1 MKKKLQIVDE
11 GQVVFVGAGGA
22 IELKKDVK
30 KETIWATQAQMAQI
44 FNVNPQAVTKHLQNI
59 YKEGDLNKNATCSK
73 MEQVQIEGKRTVK
86 RNVEIYNLDAMIS
99 VGYRINSVVGTEFR
113 KWATSV
119 LKQYITDGFAINK
132 KIIKRNLELFLKDIK
147 PLLPKEGVLDTGQIL
162 EITNIFADT
171 WLSLDKYDKQTL
183 TTKKITK
190 KSVQL
195 TATQLAKE
203 IENLKTNLIKKG
215 EASELFA
222 TLRDVGGLEGIVG
235 NVMQSFGGKT
245 MYESVEEKAAHLLY
259 FIVKNHPFVDGNKR
273 SGAFAFVWFLAK
285 NRLLNIKQLNPEA
298 LTLLTIFVAESDPRN
313 KNNVVQLIVK
323 IIERK

>member
-11 GQVVFVGAGGA
+11 GQVVFVGANGA

-30 KETIWATQAQMAQI
+30 KETIWARQEDIARLFGVDRT
-44 FNVNPQAVTKHLQNI
+44 VVTKHIKNVLQDSEVTEKSN
-59 YKEGDLNKNATCSK
+59 
-73 MEQVQIEGKRTVK
+73 VQILHIANSDKPVK
-86 RNVEIYNLDAMIS
+86 FYSLDIILS
-99 VGYRINSVVGTEFR
+99 VGYRTNSRLAIEFR
-113 KWATSV
+113 KWATSI

-147 PLLPKEGVLDTGQIL
+147 PLLPKEGVLDAGQIL

-195 TATQLAKE
+195 TATQLVTE
-203 IENLKTNLIKKG
+203 IENLKINLIKKG

-222 TLRDVGGLEGIVG
+222 TPKDVGGLEGIVG
-235 NVMQSFGGKT
+235 NVMQSVAGKAL
-245 MYESVEEKAAHLLY
+245 YESVEEKAAHLLY
-259 FIVKNHPFVDGNKR
+259 FIVKNHLFVDGNKR

-298 LTLLTIFVAESDPRN
+298 LTLLTLFVAESAPEN
-313 KNNVVQLIVK
+313 KGTVVQLIVK

>member
-22 IELKKDVK
+22 IELKKDAK
-30 KETIWATQAQMAQI
+30 KETVWARQEDIARLFGIDRT
-44 FNVNPQAVTKHLQNI
+44 VVTKHI
-59 YKEGDLNKNATCSK
+59 KNVLKDSEVTEKSN
-73 MEQVQIEGKRTVK
+73 VQILHIANSDKPVK
-86 RNVEIYNLDAMIS
+86 FYSLDIILS
-99 VGYRINSVVGTEFR
+99 VGYRTNSRLAIEFR
-113 KWATSV
+113 KWATSI

-147 PLLPKEGVLDTGQIL
+147 PLLPKEGVLDAGQIL
-162 EITNIFADT
+162 EITSIFADT
-171 WLSLDKYDKQTL
+171 WLSLDKYDKQIL

-222 TLRDVGGLEGIVG
+222 TPKDIGGLEGIVG
-235 NVMQSFGGKT
+235 NVMQSFAGKA
-245 MYESVEEKAAHLLY
+245 MYESVEDKAAHLLY

-285 NRLLNIKQLNPEA
+285 NKLLNIKQLNPELLTV
-298 LTLLTIFVAESDPRN
+298 LTLFVAESAPEN
-313 KNNVVQLIVK
+313 KTNVVQLIMK